1 MSELQATVEF
11 AVEYC
16 KFYNIDLFQR
26 GLYRIRTELKVSPK
40 LSVQVEVSLKKHQQR
55 QDNSKVPQLY
65 YVENGE
71 DLGVSKT
78 FRILYR
84 HEEILLDD
92 IILFKAHVLV
102 DSQKLQDSLER
113 AGFILNVELWFGE
126 NGSMCCV
133 STRTLQLHVCPARGL
148 HYHLPVLFDYFHLS
162 AVTLTIHASLVALHQ
177 PYIKK
182 SILNYMQSCA
192 PRTGKTWL
200 TNNTNRFN
208 FRPAH
213 SIESVFFGNTNGQNG
228 TTKCVGSSG
237 NSNNSNHVSRM
248 LNARLI
254 HREVCSLLSEAFDN
268 LHSTIAQYNRIMPVW
283 QQVETP
289 IGLKTA
295 VTIPQTNKILDED
308 EFLALANSSIAQLCA
323 QNILLWHHF
332 LDNFTKKQAINQHLS
347 KKHHQLRVRRFS
359 EAFFVL
365 ENPRQSAAGCYDDHN
380 NYQHYRAVSEAA
392 RRSRYLA
399 SLPPLPVH
407 CSATD
412 GDPVTLPVI
421 FEDQYTKPGTST
433 RRSDSDSFMSSCGI
447 PINTIRQTLL
457 LNQDCSCGIA
467 AILESRRCSQM
478 ASTGKL
484 LKVKGSDADQKLE
497 NLRIK
502 TRHSKSLDQLLRST
516 VMDTPMLSLPLSFSR
531 TFETNNN
538 NNNNQTNR
546 SIIPKSSTQKQ
557 RDLIQNTKV
566 MTLPRR
572 LKDNIKSSEFRIQ
585 PSGYASLPLRKNE
598 RRSYKM
604 IHTIEKRLES
614 KMKPIILNENRSPT
628 SGEESPI
635 SRLGNSVS
643 VPIQLEALNTSPIM
657 SKYSNSTTSIPDVV
671 NDKIVTGV
679 VNNSESMPDLAS
691 TVMPRF
697 SSVSDSDITSE
708 QSGWVSSRRSSIS
721 SFSGQITPKVEDPY
735 ATKHDLYIGKE
746 LQRRLLKL
754 LEESPNRKITVTEK
768 PINAPKNNKPSR
780 ANKLPI
786 NDQLYEEVRLPPP
799 RQFRDIPLPP
809 EPFRDA
815 IPPPDSV
822 DNLLYHMYETVKE
835 ARWNDQYR
843 LAMRQKKFSDN
854 SKKKPVSRTKKS
866 NIETE
871 YYEDDLNKDIKS
883 DDRIHSYNSVE
894 ENSMF
899 QKYKELFKK
908 QMSFTGIIY
917 SDAQILASTLPYFH
931 ISEDLR
937 MFSPEGV
944 HLIVCV
950 HGLDGNSAD
959 LRLVKTYI
967 KLGLP
972 GAHLEFL
979 MSERNQGDTFSDF
992 ERMTDRL
999 VNEILS
1005 HISAF
1010 QLPHYPSRIS
1020 FVGHSL
1026 GTIIIR
1032 AAMARPQMKHLLPK
1046 MHTFLS
1052 LSGPH
1057 LGTLYNTSGLVNMG
1071 LWFMQKVKKSGT
1083 LLQLS
1088 LKDSSDIRQTFL
1100 YQLAQNCHLSYFKH
1114 ILLFG
1119 SSQDRYVPPHSARI
1133 EVCKA
1138 AIKDTSP
1145 IGLAYRE
1152 MVNNILCPIINKPDV
1167 TFIRYDVH
1175 HALPNT
1181 ANSLIG
1187 RAAHIAVLDS
1197 DLFIEKF
1204 LVSNNNINA

>member
-11 AVEYC
+11 AIEYC

-55 QDNSKVPQLY
+55 HENQKNPQLY
-65 YVENGE
+65 YVENCE

-102 DSQKLQDSLER
+102 DSHKLQDSLER

-133 STRTLQLHVCPARGL
+133 STRSLQLHVCPSRGL

-162 AVTLTIHASLVALHQ
+162 AVTLTIHANLVALHQ

-182 SILNYMQSCA
+182 SILSYMQSCA
-192 PRTGKTWL
+192 PRTSKTWL
-200 TNNTNRFN
+200 ANNTNRFN
-208 FRPAH
+208 FRPSH
-213 SIESVFFGNTNGQNG
+213 SIESIFFGSANGQQNG

-237 NSNNSNHVSRM
+237 SNTNANHVSRM

-289 IGLKTA
+289 ADLKNA
-295 VTIPQTNKILDED
+295 VIIPQTNKILDED

-347 KKHHQLRVRRFS
+347 KKHHQLRVRRFA

-365 ENPRQSAAGCYDDHN
+365 ENPRQSATGCYDDHN

-412 GDPVTLPVI
+412 GDPITLPVI
-421 FEDQYTKPGTST
+421 FEDQYTKPGSIS
-433 RRSDSDSFMSSCGI
+433 RRIDSDSF
-447 PINTIRQTLL
+447 INVCDAQMNAIRSTLL
-457 LNQDCSCGIA
+457 FNEDCSCGIA
-467 AILESRRCSQM
+467 AILESRRCSQL

-484 LKVKGSDADQKLE
+484 VKKQGSYGEQKPD
-497 NLRIK
+497 NSRIK

-516 VMDTPMLSLPLSFSR
+516 VMETPMLSLPLSFSR
-531 TFETNNN
+531 TFEPNNN
-538 NNNNQTNR
+538 ISPVER
-546 SIIPKSSTQKQ
+546 SLQSKKLVHKATPNIL
-557 RDLIQNTKV
+557 RHEN

-572 LKDNIKSSEFRIQ
+572 ERKNVKPSEFRVQ
-585 PSGYASLPLRKNE
+585 MNGYASLPLRKNE
-598 RRSYKM
+598 KRNYRSMNRR
-604 IHTIEKRLES
+604 EKIQTTS
-614 KMKPIILNENRSPT
+614 NQKNSPS
-628 SGEESPI
+628 SGEESPT
-635 SRLGNSVS
+635 SRLGTSIS
-643 VPIQLEALNTSPIM
+643 VPMQLGDTNTSPVTI
-657 SKYSNSTTSIPDVV
+657 KYTNSTTSIPDVV
-671 NDKIVTGV
+671 NEKTIPSVA
-679 VNNSESMPDLAS
+679 NSSESMPDLAS
-691 TVMPRF
+691 AIVTRF
-697 SSVSDSDITSE
+697 PCVSDSDITSE
-708 QSGWVSSRRSSIS
+708 QSGWVSSRRSSVS
-721 SFSGQITPKVEDPY
+721 SLSAEITPKVEDPY
-735 ATKHDLYIGKE
+735 GTKQDLLMGRE
-746 LQRRLLKL
+746 LQKRLLKL
-754 LEESPNRKITVTEK
+754 LEESPNRRATPLNKKVVARKKNKFETVK
-768 PINAPKNNKPSR
+768 PV
-780 ANKLPI
+780 I

-815 IPPPDSV
+815 APPPDSV

-835 ARWNDQYR
+835 ARWNDEHR
-843 LAMRQKKFSDN
+843 LVMKQRFSEN
-854 SKKKPVSRTKKS
+854 LKKPVTRTKRNNS
-866 NIETE
+866 EPE
-871 YYEDDLNKDIKS
+871 YYEDDIHKDGNP

-899 QKYKELFKK
+899 QKYKEQFKK
-908 QMSFTGIIY
+908 QLSFTGMIY
-917 SDAQILASTLPYFH
+917 SDTPILASTLPYFH

-1005 HISAF
+1005 HIASYHLAS
-1010 QLPHYPSRIS
+1010 YPTRIS

-1032 AAMARPQMKHLLPK
+1032 AAIARPQMKHLLPK
-1046 MHTFLS
+1046 LHTFLS

-1071 LWFMQKVKKSGT
+1071 LWFIQKVKKSGT

-1088 LKDSSDIRQTFL
+1088 LKDATDIRQTFL
-1100 YQLAQNCHLSYFKH
+1100 YKLAQNCHLSYFKH
-1114 ILLFG
+1114 VLLFG

-1133 EVCKA
+1133 ELCKA
-1138 AIKDTSP
+1138 AIKDTTST
-1145 IGLAYRE
+1145 GLAYRE
-1152 MVNNILCPIINKPDV
+1152 MANNILCPIINKPDV

-1204 LVSNNNINA
+1204 LVVTGLKYFR

>member
-11 AVEYC
+11 SVEYC

-55 QDNSKVPQLY
+55 QDNQKSPQLY

-84 HEEILLDD
+84 HEEIMLDD

-133 STRTLQLHVCPARGL
+133 SSRTLQLHVCPARGL

-208 FRPAH
+208 FRPSH
-213 SIESVFFGNTNGQNG
+213 SIESVFFGNANGQNG

-237 NSNNSNHVSRM
+237 NSNNNNHVSRM

-289 IGLKTA
+289 AGLKTA

-380 NYQHYRAVSEAA
+380 NYQHYRSVSEAA

-412 GDPVTLPVI
+412 GDPITLPVI
-421 FEDQYTKPGTST
+421 FEDQYTKPGSNN
-433 RRSDSDSFMSSCGI
+433 RRSDNESFINSCDI
-447 PINTIRQTLL
+447 PLNTLRQTLL

-484 LKVKGSDADQKLE
+484 LKVKGTDTNQKPD
-497 NLRIK
+497 NQRIK

-538 NNNNQTNR
+538 GNPTER
-546 SIIPKSSTQKQ
+546 STIPKHTKYKKL
-557 RDLIQNTKV
+557 DLIQNTKV

-572 LKDNIKSSEFRIQ
+572 LKDNIKPPEFRIQ
-585 PSGYASLPLRKNE
+585 PNGYASLPIRRND
-598 RRSYKM
+598 RRSYRSM
-604 IHTIEKRLES
+604 RMTEKIN
-614 KMKPIILNENRSPT
+614 PIVVNKSRSPS

-635 SRLGNSVS
+635 SKLGTSVS
-643 VPIQLEALNTSPIM
+643 VPLQLEALNTSPIM
-657 SKYSNSTTSIPDVV
+657 VKYSNSTTSIPDLV
-671 NDKIVTGV
+671 NDKVISAVA
-679 VNNSESMPDLAS
+679 NSSESMPDLPS
-691 TVMPRF
+691 TVVTRF
-697 SSVSDSDITSE
+697 SSVSDSEITSE
-708 QSGWVSSRRSSIS
+708 QSGWVSSRQSSTS
-721 SFSGQITPKVEDPY
+721 SFSGQITPKADDPY
-735 ATKHDLYIGKE
+735 DTKHDLYIGRE

-754 LEESPNRKITVTEK
+754 LEESPNRKMTITEK
-768 PINAPKNNKPSR
+768 KIKSSKCIKQSG
-780 ANKLPI
+780 ANRLTS

-809 EPFRDA
+809 EPFRDT

-835 ARWNDQYR
+835 ARWNDQHR
-843 LAMRQKKFSDN
+843 LAMRQKKFSES
-854 SKKKPVSRTKKS
+854 SKKPIARTKK
-866 NIETE
+866 NNAEPE
-871 YYEDDLNKDIKS
+871 YYEDETHKDIKA
-883 DDRIHSYNSVE
+883 DGRIHSYNSVE
-894 ENSMF
+894 DNSMF
-899 QKYKELFKK
+899 QKYKEQFKK

-917 SDAQILASTLPYFH
+917 SDAHILASTLPYFH

-999 VNEILS
+999 VNEILG
-1005 HISAF
+1005 HISSF

-1032 AAMARPQMKHLLPK
+1032 AAIARPQMKHLLPK

-1088 LKDSSDIRQTFL
+1088 LKDAADIRQTFL

-1114 ILLFG
+1114 VLLFG

-1133 EVCKA
+1133 ELCKA

-1145 IGLAYRE
+1145 TGLAYRE
-1152 MVNNILCPIINKPDV
+1152 MVNNILCPIINKLDV

-1204 LVSNNNINA
+1204 LVVTGLKYFR

>member
-1 MSELQATVEF
+1 MSEIQATIEF
-11 AVEYC
+11 AIEYC

-40 LSVQVEVSLKKHQQR
+40 LSVQVEVSLKKHQQKH
-55 QDNSKVPQLY
+55 DNQKNTQFC

-102 DSQKLQDSLER
+102 DSNKLQDSLER

-133 STRTLQLHVCPARGL
+133 STRSLQLHICPSRGL

-162 AVTLTIHASLVALHQ
+162 AVTLTIHANLVALHQ

-182 SILNYMQSCA
+182 SILSYMQSCA
-192 PRTGKTWL
+192 PRTSKTWL
-200 TNNTNRFN
+200 SNNTPRFN
-208 FRPAH
+208 FRSSH
-213 SIESVFFGNTNGQNG
+213 SIESVFFGSTNGQNG
-228 TTKCVGSSG
+228 PMKCVGNSS
-237 NSNNSNHVSRM
+237 NMTNNNHVNRM

-254 HREVCSLLSEAFDN
+254 HREVCSLLSESFEN
-268 LHSTIAQYNRIMPVW
+268 LHSTIAQYNNIMPVW

-289 IGLKTA
+289 AGLKNA
-295 VTIPQTNKILDED
+295 VIIPQTNKILDED

-332 LDNFTKKQAINQHLS
+332 LDNFTKKQAVNQHLS
-347 KKHHQLRVRRFS
+347 KKHHQLRVKRFA

-380 NYQHYRAVSEAA
+380 NYQHYRAISEAA

-399 SLPPLPVH
+399 ALPPLPVH

-412 GDPVTLPVI
+412 GDPITLPVI
-421 FEDQYTKPGTST
+421 FEDQYTKSGSNTM
-433 RRSDSDSFMSSCGI
+433 RSDSDSIVNSYNAQISKL
-447 PINTIRQTLL
+447 RSTLL
-457 LNQDCSCGIA
+457 FNEDCNCGIA

-478 ASTGKL
+478 AQSGRLIK
-484 LKVKGSDADQKLE
+484 KQGEQFNDNS
-497 NLRIK
+497 RIK

-516 VMDTPMLSLPLSFSR
+516 VMETPMLSLPLSFSR
-531 TFETNNN
+531 TFEPNNN
-538 NNNNQTNR
+538 INLDE
-546 SIIPKSSTQKQ
+546 KSLHLKT
-557 RDLIQNTKV
+557 LIQKKPDIIQSNEI

-572 LKDNIKSSEFRIQ
+572 MKDNIKPPEFRVQ
-585 PSGYASLPLRKNE
+585 LSGYASLPLRKNSKRATRAVNRIE
-598 RRSYKM
+598 RK
-604 IHTIEKRLES
+604 S
-614 KMKPIILNENRSPT
+614 KIASNKSHSP
-628 SGEESPI
+628 SSDEESI
-635 SRLGNSVS
+635 VFKLGTSTS
-643 VPIQLEALNTSPIM
+643 VPMKLGILNTSPITVN
-657 SKYSNSTTSIPDVV
+657 YTNSATSIPDVIKEKKTFSV
-671 NDKIVTGV
+671 ANS
-679 VNNSESMPDLAS
+679 SESMPDLAVNAM
-691 TVMPRF
+691 TRF

-708 QSGWVSSRRSSIS
+708 QSGWVSSRRSSLS
-721 SFSGQITPKVEDPY
+721 SLSGEMTPKEDPY
-735 ATKHDLYIGKE
+735 GTRQHLCMGKE
-746 LQRRLLKL
+746 LQKRLLKL
-754 LEESPNRKITVTEK
+754 LEESPNRRVKTIEK
-768 PINAPKNNKPSR
+768 KEKR
-780 ANKLPI
+780 ANEKI
-786 NDQLYEEVRLPPP
+786 KKESKDTKFVNSEQVYEEVRLPPP

-809 EPFRDA
+809 EPFRDT
-815 IPPPDSV
+815 IPQPESV

-835 ARWNDQYR
+835 ARWNDEHR
-843 LAMRQKKFSDN
+843 KAIKQKCTNN
-854 SKKKPVSRTKKS
+854 SNKTITRTKKS
-866 NIETE
+866 NSEPE
-871 YYEDDLNKDIKS
+871 YYDEDMHKDVKADIRIQS
-883 DDRIHSYNSVE
+883 YSSVDD
-894 ENSMF
+894 NSMF
-899 QKYKELFKK
+899 QKYKEQFKK
-908 QMSFTGIIY
+908 QLSFTGMIY
-917 SDAQILASTLPYFH
+917 SDIPILASTLPYFH

-967 KLGLP
+967 QLGLP
-972 GAHLEFL
+972 GTHLEFL

-999 VNEILS
+999 VNEIHS
-1005 HISAF
+1005 HIASYHMV
-1010 QLPHYPSRIS
+1010 PYPSRIS

-1032 AAMARPQMKHLLPK
+1032 AAITRPQMKHLLPK

-1088 LKDSSDIRQTFL
+1088 LKDSTDIRQTFL

-1114 ILLFG
+1114 VLLFG

-1133 EVCKA
+1133 ELCKA
-1138 AIKDTSP
+1138 AIKDTTST
-1145 IGLAYRE
+1145 GLAYRE
-1152 MVNNILCPIINKPDV
+1152 MVNNILCPIINKPEV

-1204 LVSNNNINA
+1204 LVVTGLKYFR